1 MEKFPPANLIE
12 EPLIKAIINRGGSII
27 FSEDGRDLEID
38 LARHFNLSEAARDF
52 ATPECPASGGRK
64 WRYRIQWVKQQLVSK
79 GEIGNATRDVWPITE
94 AGYKRVGIQ
103 KTTAVLESSNRVAEE
118 DKSSEAP
125 LNEKVFPNETESTEK
140 FCEGAARRVL
150 VNAYERDPK
159 AREKCIEYYG
169 ATCFVCSFNFG
180 KVFGKIGE
188 GFIHVHH
195 LRPISEI
202 AEEYQVDPVKDL
214 RPVCPNCHAMLHRR
228 SPCFSIEEVKN
239 LMELGHDSGL
249 Q

>member
-1 MEKFPPANLIE
+1 MEKLPPSKLIE
-12 EPLIKAIINRGGSII
+12 EPLLKAIIKRGGSVI
-27 FSEDGRDLEID
+27 FSKDGRDLEID
-38 LARHFNLSEAARDF
+38 LARHFNLSDAVRDF
-52 ATPECPASGGRK
+52 ATPNCPAKGGRK
-64 WRYRIQWVKQQLVSK
+64 WRYRIQWVKQQLVLK
-79 GEIGNATRDVWPITE
+79 GEIDNTVDNIWPVTE

-103 KTTAVLESSNRVAEE
+103 KTNVILESSSRVPTGE
-118 DKSSEAP
+118 DKLSEAT
-125 LNEKVFPNETESTEK
+125 LNEKIFPDEIDSTET
-140 FCEGAARRVL
+140 FREGSVRRTL
-150 VNAYERDPK
+150 INTYERDSD
-159 AREKCIEYYG
+159 ARRKCIEHYG
-169 ATCFVCSFNFG
+169 STCSVCSFSFG

-239 LMELGHDSGL
+239 LIELDHDSSL
-249 Q
+249 